1 MSIAIENG
9 YIYVDME
16 PKENAEKFTINIDD
30 NLNEKITINI
40 DDNPDE
46 KSSDNSSDNSLWIW
60 FLVIFVFAGI
70 LLFTTWYGNSH
81 TKSAMTPRAKILSPR
96 AYYFAK

>member
-9 YIYVDME
+9 YIYVDLE
-16 PKENAEKFTINIDD
+16 PKENAEK
-30 NLNEKITINI
+30 ITINI
-40 DDNPDE
+40 DNPDE
-46 KSSDNSSDNSLWIW
+46 KSNDNPDEKSGDNSSENSLWIW
-60 FLVIFVFAGI
+60 FLVIFAFAGI